1 MKTAREQLFEEIT
14 ALLTKTPAEAA
25 AEMKKLMARYRVQ
38 TKPGVEI
45 AGAATARDALGDR
58 LLLLLQGA
66 DDEAT
71 RQKIGTTIDEF
82 RMQLKQAGGPSE
94 KSSSSSSSSPQP
106 RPSVPKPPRPSPLSP
121 SPSSS
126 SSTSAD
132 RVPPERPSRD
142 VSRSSAG
149 GFGGLGAPSSK
160 KAPPPLPMPSR
171 STPRPAS
178 VTLGVGEAPARLSK
192 SAEPV
197 AGGPR
202 ARKKARAE
210 CPKCHSMG
218 VVLARSYSG
227 DEYYSC
233 IYCGWQAYKPA
244 DDDDPN
250 ASLALRLL
258 GQTAGT
264 E

>member
-1 MKTAREQLFEEIT
+1 MKTARELLFEEVT
-14 ALLTKTPAEAA
+14 ALLSKTPAEAA
-25 AEMKKLMARYRVQ
+25 AEMKKLMGRYRVQ

-58 LLLLLQGA
+58 LLGLLKAGGN
-66 DDEAT
+66 DEPT

-82 RMQLKQAGGPSE
+82 RMQLKQAGPE
-94 KSSSSSSSSPQP
+94 KPAGAAGVAGAPGAPP
-106 RPSVPKPPRPSPLSP
+106 RPTTPKPPRP
-121 SPSSS
+121 
-126 SSTSAD
+126 T
-132 RVPPERPSRD
+132 PPPAR
-142 VSRSSAG
+142 A
-149 GFGGLGAPSSK
+149 AATTTT
-160 KAPPPLPMPSR
+160 APPPTTTKKTATTPATPAPTSK
-171 STPRPAS
+171 PRPS
-178 VTLGVGEAPARLSK
+178 VTLGVGEAPARLSRG
-192 SAEPV
+192 AEPV

-244 DDDDPN
+244 DEDDPN

-258 GQTAGT
+258 GQTAGN

>member
-1 MKTAREQLFEEIT
+1 MKTARELLFEEVIN
-14 ALLTKTPAEAA
+14 LLSKTPAEAA
-25 AEMKKLMARYRVQ
+25 VDMKKIMARYRVQ

-58 LLLLLQGA
+58 LLGLLKAGGN
-66 DDEAT
+66 DEPT
-71 RQKIGTTIDEF
+71 KQKIGTTIDEF
-82 RMQLKQAGGPSE
+82 RMQLKQAGNDKP
-94 KSSSSSSSSPQP
+94 PPPP
-106 RPSVPKPPRPSPLSP
+106 RAVGALPLGAKPMRPTPPPLSTPKPASPPPLSAKKPPSPSPL
-121 SPSSS
+121 
-126 SSTSAD
+126 
-132 RVPPERPSRD
+132 RD
-142 VSRSSAG
+142 S
-149 GFGGLGAPSSK
+149 
-160 KAPPPLPMPSR
+160 PPPPPATSKV
-171 STPRPAS
+171 RPS
-178 VTLGVGEAPARLSK
+178 VTLGVGEAPARLPR

-244 DDDDPN
+244 DEDDPN

>member
-1 MKTAREQLFEEIT
+1 MKTAREQLFEEVT

-58 LLLLLQGA
+58 LLLLLRDGGDNDA
-66 DDEAT
+66 N
-71 RQKIGTTIDEF
+71 RQKIGVTIDEF

-94 KSSSSSSSSPQP
+94 KPAGAGPAGSSPAGP
-106 RPSVPKPPRPSPLSP
+106 RPPSPPKPRPAIPALG
-121 SPSSS
+121 
-126 SSTSAD
+126 
-132 RVPPERPSRD
+132 ERPSRD
-142 VSRSSAG
+142 PAAREARAAAAAAPAGLSSPTSA
-149 GFGGLGAPSSK
+149 K
-160 KAPPPLPMPSR
+160 KAPQPPAQL
-171 STPRPAS
+171 PRPARQTQS
-178 VTLGVGEAPARLSK
+178 VTLGVGEAPARMPRG
-192 SAEPV
+192 AEPV

-244 DDDDPN
+244 DEDDPN

>member
-1 MKTAREQLFEEIT
+1 MKTAREQLFEEVT
-14 ALLTKTPAEAA
+14 ALLAKADGVD
-25 AEMKKLMARYRVQ
+25 MGRLMARYRVQ

-45 AGAATARDALGDR
+45 AGSPTARDALGDR
-58 LLLLLQGA
+58 LGALLKSGA

-71 RQKIGTTIDEF
+71 RTRIGTTIDEF
-82 RMQLKQAGGPSE
+82 RMQLKQAGAE
-94 KSSSSSSSSPQP
+94 K
-106 RPSVPKPPRPSPLSP
+106 P

-126 SSTSAD
+126 SSTPLRAALPKVRAPDPVARPTTASALGPQAKKPQPLQKS
-132 RVPPERPSRD
+132 PPPPPRSPLRPSG
-142 VSRSSAG
+142 SI
-149 GFGGLGAPSSK
+149 
-160 KAPPPLPMPSR
+160 
-171 STPRPAS
+171 
-178 VTLGVGEAPARLSK
+178 TLGVGEAPARLSRG
-192 SAEPV
+192 AEPV

-202 ARKKARAE
+202 ARKKARGE

-233 IYCGWQAYKPA
+233 IYCGWQAYKPV

>member
-1 MKTAREQLFEEIT
+1 MKTAREQLFEEVT
-14 ALLTKTPAEAA
+14 AMLAKPDGVPRGGED
-25 AEMKKLMARYRVQ
+25 MGKLMARYRVQ

-45 AGAATARDALGDR
+45 TGSPTARDALGDR
-58 LLLLLQGA
+58 LGALLKTGA
-66 DDEAT
+66 NDEAT
-71 RQKIGTTIDEF
+71 RAKIGTTIDEF
-82 RMQLKQAGGPSE
+82 RMQLKQAAAE
-94 KSSSSSSSSPQP
+94 KASSSSSPAARPAIAKP
-106 RPSVPKPPRPSPLSP
+106 RSPLLGGDP
-121 SPSSS
+121 PAAPSSR
-126 SSTSAD
+126 SA
-132 RVPPERPSRD
+132 RAESRGD
-142 VSRSSAG
+142 ARASLADSVG
-149 GFGGLGAPSSK
+149 PSSK
-160 KAPPPLPMPSR
+160 KPLAAPNPGPPPGPGPNNK
-171 STPRPAS
+171 RPAPN
-178 VTLGVGEAPARLSK
+178 VTLGVGEAPARLPRG
-192 SAEPV
+192 AEPV

-202 ARKKARAE
+202 ARKKARGE

-233 IYCGWQAYKPA
+233 IYCGWQAYKPV

>member
-1 MKTAREQLFEEIT
+1 MKTAREQLFEEVT

-25 AEMKKLMARYRVQ
+25 AEMRKLMGRYRVQ

-58 LLLLLQGA
+58 LLGLLKAGGN
-66 DDEAT
+66 DEPT
-71 RQKIGTTIDEF
+71 RQKIGNTIDEF
-82 RMQLKQAGGPSE
+82 RVQMKNSAPE
-94 KSSSSSSSSPQP
+94 KPGTPGAP
-106 RPSVPKPPRPSPLSP
+106 RPSIKPPRAPVPPPAPRALSASAAP
-121 SPSSS
+121 GAAPSS
-126 SSTSAD
+126 A
-132 RVPPERPSRD
+132 P
-142 VSRSSAG
+142 
-149 GFGGLGAPSSK
+149 PSSK
-160 KAPPPLPMPSR
+160 KGAPVPPPPAP
-171 STPRPAS
+171 TKTRPS
-178 VTLGVGEAPARLSK
+178 VTLGVGEAPARLPRG
-192 SAEPV
+192 AEPV

-244 DDDDPN
+244 DEDDPH

-258 GQTAGT
+258 GQTAGN

>member
-1 MKTAREQLFEEIT
+1 MKTAREQLFEEVT
-14 ALLTKTPAEAA
+14 ALLGKPDGVD
-25 AEMKKLMARYRVQ
+25 MGKLMARYRVQ

-45 AGAATARDALGDR
+45 TGSPTARDALGER
-58 LLLLLQGA
+58 LGTLLKSGA
-66 DDEAT
+66 DDDAT
-71 RQKIGTTIDEF
+71 KTRIGTTIDEF
-82 RMQLKQAGGPSE
+82 RMQLKQAGAE
-94 KSSSSSSSSPQP
+94 KSPTQATVRPAVTKP
-106 RPSVPKPPRPSPLSP
+106 RPPIPERDPRPAMP
-121 SPSSS
+121 
-126 SSTSAD
+126 T
-132 RVPPERPSRD
+132 
-142 VSRSSAG
+142 
-149 GFGGLGAPSSK
+149 APNSSSK
-160 KAPPPLPMPSR
+160 KPLSAP
-171 STPRPAS
+171 TPRAPARPS
-178 VTLGVGEAPARLSK
+178 APVTLSVGEAPARLPRG
-192 SAEPV
+192 AEPV

-202 ARKKARAE
+202 ARKKARGE

-233 IYCGWQAYKPA
+233 IYCGWQAYKPV

>member
-1 MKTAREQLFEEIT
+1 MKTAREQLFEEVT

-25 AEMKKLMARYRVQ
+25 AEMRKLMGRYRVQ

-58 LLLLLQGA
+58 LLGLLKAGGN
-66 DDEAT
+66 DEPT
-71 RQKIGTTIDEF
+71 RQKIGNTIDEF
-82 RMQLKQAGGPSE
+82 RMQMKNSAPE
-94 KSSSSSSSSPQP
+94 KPATP
-106 RPSVPKPPRPSPLSP
+106 GAPPRPSIKPPRAPAPPARSLSP
-121 SPSSS
+121 GPGAATPATPSNSTPSSS
-126 SSTSAD
+126 SKK
-132 RVPPERPSRD
+132 
-142 VSRSSAG
+142 
-149 GFGGLGAPSSK
+149 GAAS
-160 KAPPPLPMPSR
+160 APPPAPSKA
-171 STPRPAS
+171 RPS
-178 VTLGVGEAPARLSK
+178 VTLGVGEAPARLPRG
-192 SAEPV
+192 AEPV

-244 DDDDPN
+244 DEDDPH

-258 GQTAGT
+258 GQTAGN

>member
-1 MKTAREQLFEEIT
+1 MKTAREQLFEEVT
-14 ALLTKTPAEAA
+14 ALLAKPDGVD
-25 AEMKKLMARYRVQ
+25 MGKLMARYRVQ

-45 AGAATARDALGDR
+45 AGSPTARDALGDR
-58 LLLLLQGA
+58 LGA
-66 DDEAT
+66 LIKLGTNDEPT
-71 RQKIGTTIDEF
+71 RARIGTTIDEF
-82 RMQLKQAGGPSE
+82 RMQLKQAGAE
-94 KSSSSSSSSPQP
+94 KPAA
-106 RPSVPKPPRPSPLSP
+106 
-121 SPSSS
+121 
-126 SSTSAD
+126 SSTSAS
-132 RVPPERPSRD
+132 PPRAPAPKPR
-142 VSRSSAG
+142 AP
-149 GFGGLGAPSSK
+149 LPGAP
-160 KAPPPLPMPSR
+160 ADRQPLPPPLARTASSGPSKK
-171 STPRPAS
+171 PAAPAGNS
-178 VTLGVGEAPARLSK
+178 GPPAGHTGPTARGARANPNNVTLGVGEAPGRLPR

-202 ARKKARAE
+202 ARKKARGE

-233 IYCGWQAYKPA
+233 IYCGWQAYKPV